1 MKETISAESEAGAL
15 LDQIKQHADPEHR
28 EGLGTSAPT
37 ELWVY
42 GVRVPDLRK
51 IARAW
56 RRAHQEIAQENL
68 VAVLNALWNGQ
79 SREERKLVIY
89 LLLDY
94 ERRIPDL
101 SQALF
106 ERWRRDIDSWEMADG
121 VGWILGLWLVG
132 DPETRLDY
140 LWRLIADEDVW
151 SRRVALVVTIPINRD
166 NPGFTIP
173 DLTLELVDQVKQ
185 ERHPMM
191 TKAVSWVLRE
201 MIKNHRDRVVAY
213 LDANREVLAR
223 HVVREVDNKLH
234 TGLKSGKGGKS

>member
-1 MKETISAESEAGAL
+1 MKKAFSAQSEAGAL
-15 LDQIKQHADPEHR
+15 LDQLKQHVDPAYR
-28 EGLGTSAPT
+28 QGLVMSAPT
-37 ELWVY
+37 ELLVY

-51 IARAW
+51 ITRAW
-56 RRAHQEIAQENL
+56 RRAHRDIAQENL
-68 VAVLNALWNGQ
+68 EAVLEALWNGQ

-101 SQALF
+101 PQSLF

-132 DPETRLDY
+132 DPGTRLDY
-140 LWRLIADEDVW
+140 LWHLIADEDVW
-151 SRRVALVVTIPINRD
+151 SRRVALVATIPINRN

-173 DLTLELVDQVKQ
+173 DLTLELVERIKQ

-191 TKAVSWVLRE
+191 TKAISWVLRE
-201 MIKNHRDRVVAY
+201 MIKNHRDRVIAY

-223 HVVREVDNKLH
+223 HVVREVDNKLQ